1 MKSWTSKIL
10 ERLDADAVAAFVRQK
25 GLDAFWSE
33 QEQTAYIAKRWVKP
47 VDKKELR
54 LMFVDHTGK
63 AWYEFPEGMGNPMK
77 RIAANMQAYE
87 YLTARI
93 SPELFDQTV
102 EDVNTAL
109 AKGKLIEAG
118 AILTRLKTI
127 KDEVIPLDVLINLI
141 ATDLVREDEDPHTV
155 NDDIHKEKCDYIKTL
170 IDTGNVFFFRLTV
183 VKDLSERFK
192 ISNDSWKM
200 LLHGW
205 QEALKEAKNE
215 RNILLSMNSDRA

>member
-1 MKSWTSKIL
+1 MKGLTSKIL
-10 ERLDADAVAAFVRQK
+10 QRLDEDSVADFVRNK
-25 GLDAFWSE
+25 GLDAFWTE
-33 QEQTAYIAKRWVKP
+33 QEQLAFISKRWVKP
-47 VDKKELR
+47 VDKKDLR
-54 LMFVDHTGK
+54 FMFADHTGK

-155 NDDIHKEKCDYIKTL
+155 NDDIHKEKCDHIKHL
-170 IDTGNVFFFRLTV
+170 IETGNVFFFRLTV

-200 LLHGW
+200 LLTGW
-205 QEALKEAKNE
+205 QEALKEARNE
-215 RNILLSMNSDRA
+215 RNILLSMNSDKA